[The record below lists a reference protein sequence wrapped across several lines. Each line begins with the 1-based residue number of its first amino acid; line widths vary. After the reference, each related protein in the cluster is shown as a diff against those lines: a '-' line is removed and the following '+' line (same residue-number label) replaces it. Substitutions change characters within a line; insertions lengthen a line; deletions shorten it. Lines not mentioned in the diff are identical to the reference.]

1 MLLTDASDDALYDAL
16 LKSDLGY
23 EGQAFVCV
31 TTTGIFCRLS
41 CSARKPRRENVV
53 FERSVKAC
61 VDAGFRPC
69 RRCRP
74 LDAPGHPVIGP
85 LMKLLDAEPERR
97 WRETDLESVGFDP
110 STVRRA
116 FRRRF
121 GMTFLQ
127 VARTRRMGSAAARL
141 ARSETVIEAQLEA
154 GYESGSGF
162 RAAFQ
167 RLIGAPPAAVRGQSA
182 LNADWIDTPIGPMIA
197 IAGED
202 TLHLLEFNDRKALA
216 AGIARLR
223 RRTGMAVVHRRTP
236 LIESLAAALQDYFSG
251 EAQLPP
257 LALGDHGT
265 EFEKSVWGE
274 LVKVPLGETRSYR
287 QIAEAMG
294 RPAAMRAVA
303 RANSA
308 NQLALLLPCHR
319 VIGTGG
325 ALTGYAGGLWRKR
338 WLLEHER
345 RMSEKGI
352 VR

>member
-1 MLLTDASDDALYDAL
+1 
-16 LKSDLGY
+16 
-23 EGQAFVCV
+23 
-31 TTTGIFCRLS
+31 
-41 CSARKPRRENVV
+41 
-53 FERSVKAC
+53 
-61 VDAGFRPC
+61 
-69 RRCRP
+69 
-74 LDAPGHPVIGP
+74 
-85 LMKLLDAEPERR
+85 
-97 WRETDLESVGFDP
+97 
-110 STVRRA
+110 
-116 FRRRF
+116 
-121 GMTFLQ
+121 
-127 VARTRRMGSAAARL
+127 
-141 ARSETVIEAQLEA
+141 
-154 GYESGSGF
+154 
-162 RAAFQ
+162 
-167 RLIGAPPAAVRGQSA
+167 
-182 LNADWIDTPIGPMIA
+182 MIA

-216 AGIARLR
+216 AGIARLC

-319 VIGTGG
+319 IIGAGG

-345 RMSEKGI
+345 RMLEKDI